1 MYSQASFRQR
11 SGRRQILTPMKSSIS
26 SLSPAR
32 AKPAMFVTMFSV
44 FALVVM
50 AGCGGGG
57 GTKSAS
63 AASSSASTSTVAPAG
78 AASFAAYSKC
88 MTSHGIPASALT
100 RRGNGPPTTGGTAGT
115 DGSTPPA
122 STPDGP
128 GNGPTP
134 SLPAGVTQTQYQ
146 AALDACRSQ
155 LPAGG
160 FGGGGGA
167 GGGANSAEFAAY
179 RNCLQLH
186 GVTLPTGGQRAGGQ
200 PDATGQTAPSGSTP
214 PAGGF
219 GGLNTSDPTVQAALT
234 ACMSL
239 RPAQGSPT
247 TSTTA
252 P

>member
-1 MYSQASFRQR
+1 
-11 SGRRQILTPMKSSIS
+11 
-26 SLSPAR
+26 
-32 AKPAMFVTMFSV
+32 MFVTVFSV
-44 FALVVM
+44 FALIVI
-50 AGCGGGG
+50 AGCGGG
-57 GTKSAS
+57 GTKSA
-63 AASSSASTSTVAPAG
+63 ASSSTSTSTPAATGASG
-78 AASFAAYSKC
+78 AAGFAAYSKC

-100 RRGNGPPTTGGTAGT
+100 RRGNGPPTTGT
-115 DGSTPPA
+115 DGSAPPA
-122 STPDGP
+122 NSGGGS
-128 GNGPTP
+128 GNPPTP
-134 SLPAGVTQTQYQ
+134 SLPAGVTQAQYQ

-160 FGGGGGA
+160 GAGAGA

-186 GVTLPTGGQRAGGQ
+186 GVTLPTGGQRPSGQ
-200 PDATGQTAPSGSTP
+200 TATTGQTATAP
-214 PAGGF
+214 PAGGL